1 MSGPQINRRGFR
13 AGLGWL
19 PAGAELLASHW
30 RPLLGVASL
39 WLLLSLL
46 ASLIPVLGQLT
57 LMVLTPLLTAGLLA
71 AFDQS
76 ISGSPVQPTTLFSAW
91 SLPDRR
97 TTLLGLGVIS
107 LSGTFLSAMVF
118 AAWLTS
124 QIDPS
129 TLEAVMNDP
138 EALARAL
145 QGTSLGGGIILAL
158 LLFLVVLAGLFF
170 AVPLV
175 MFGGVSMLPALRYS
189 YRACLSNPIAMLG
202 MLTAIVGFGIAL
214 GIVMLLLVSLLGLA
228 LGTAGQFI
236 SQLII
241 VVSTLFAQ
249 VVLTGTQ
256 YVAFC
261 DISGWTPGPEPT
273 TPDDNLVV

>member
-1 MSGPQINRRGFR
+1 MSGPQIYQRSFR
-13 AGLGWL
+13 SGLRWL
-19 PAGAELLASHW
+19 PSGAELLAGHW

-39 WLLLSLL
+39 WLLVSLL
-46 ASLIPVLGQLT
+46 ASLIPILGQLT
-57 LMVLTPLLTAGLLA
+57 LIVLTPLLTAGLLA
-71 AFDQS
+71 AFDRS
-76 ISGSPVQPTTLFSAW
+76 ISGNQVRPAMLFAAW
-91 SLPDRR
+91 SSPRR
-97 TTLLGLGVIS
+97 RATLLGLGLIS
-107 LSGTFLSAMVF
+107 LSGTFLSAMIF

-129 TLEAVMNDP
+129 TLESVMNDP

-145 QGTSLGGGIILAL
+145 QDASLGGGIVLAL

-175 MFGGVSMLPALRYS
+175 MFGGVSLLPALRYS
-189 YRACLSNPIAMLG
+189 YRACLSNLGAMFGL
-202 MLTAIVGFGIAL
+202 LAAVAGFGIAL
-214 GIVMLLLVSLLGLA
+214 GFLMVLVISLLSLA

-236 SQLII
+236 AQLIT
-241 VVSTLFAQ
+241 VAATLFAQ

-261 DISGWTPGPEPT
+261 DLSGWTAGPDS
-273 TPDDNLVV
+273 DDELVA